1 MKVEE
6 YKRSLHI
13 TSEILDLVHKYIPP
27 GKNQSGLIENIDNL
41 INDLVYLRA
50 NVIAEENEKNQ
61 DKFNF

>member
-1 MKVEE
+1 MTVAE
-6 YKRSLHI
+6 YKKSLQI
-13 TSEILDLVHKYIPP
+13 TAEILELVHNHIPP
-27 GKNQSGLIENIDNL
+27 GKDDSGSADNLDNL